1 MMILDV
7 GTPVIQ
13 RNNCGCGSTRQR
25 TVLTTCSWTL
35 KKRLGSESCRKPLST
50 HSPLMVRLTTTLHV
64 GNYDSTKI
72 TCIEGQSKIS
82 LHVIVSVQPHSAGK
96 AAEGASGAV
105 ITATTDS
112 GPQQAPY
119 TLIVSVM

>member
-1 MMILDV
+1 MWQYEAED
-7 GTPVIQ
+7 GTHDMFMDLEEEVRFRVVQETFVDTLPTDGENPSCWKLGQ
-13 RNNCGCGSTRQR
+13 HGCPHD
-25 TVLTTCSWTL
+25 C
-35 KKRLGSESCRKPLST
+35 
-50 HSPLMVRLTTTLHV
+50 
-64 GNYDSTKI
+64 TKI
-72 TCIEGQSKIS
+72 ACIEGQSKIS

-119 TLIVSVM
+119 TIIVSDLPCTQVPSGK